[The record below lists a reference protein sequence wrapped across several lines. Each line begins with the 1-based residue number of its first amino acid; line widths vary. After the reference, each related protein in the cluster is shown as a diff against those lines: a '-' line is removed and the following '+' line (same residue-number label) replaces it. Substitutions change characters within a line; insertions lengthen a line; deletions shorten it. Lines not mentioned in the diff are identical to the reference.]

1 MGLGQPH
8 CCAFWFLV
16 LASLAV
22 KSGFFLLVHVVL
34 DTCPITELWLHD
46 SDGPSPPPSP
56 RKWARKPLLL
66 LSERTVQGSFDQ
78 TLCPCLPLPEEPGGV
93 KSVSFRCRVFGGF
106 GGDRNLIS
114 CRKEAGESPGIL
126 AGLLPIPGFVR

>member
-1 MGLGQPH
+1 MIVMGP
-8 CCAFWFLV
+8 A
-16 LASLAV
+16 
-22 KSGFFLLVHVVL
+22 
-34 DTCPITELWLHD
+34 
-46 SDGPSPPPSP
+46 SP
-56 RKWARKPLLL
+56 RKRARKPRLL

-93 KSVSFRCRVFGGF
+93 KSVSFRCRGFGGF

-126 AGLLPIPGFVR
+126 AGLLPTPGFVR